1 MITFLTLY
9 FVLLQLYSAALKYGL
24 EALSRHCEILCVRK
38 MHFDNCVMIYKN
50 AKVRFSS
57 QTNVATLDHL
67 GSLNYVYFLAAT
79 RLRCADVTLRSLLP
93 AEPVAPAAE
102 Q

>member
-9 FVLLQLYSAALKYGL
+9 SVLLQLYSAALKYGL

-57 QTNVATLDHL
+57 QTNVATIESRKFELCL
-67 GSLNYVYFLAAT
+67 FPCSNT
-79 RLRCADVTLRSLLP
+79 TPMC
-93 AEPVAPAAE
+93 
-102 Q
+102 